1 MVITSKEFIN
11 KVSTLYVDLAAAEQK
26 LREAEAQAAKSA
38 KQTSL
43 ALDKVNAVRAQQ
55 QVFSFTV
62 SAYADG
68 AFKDAVEA
76 ASKSM
81 VLNDLNKARVEVCK
95 SLALSKYR
103 ELESLRRQA
112 LGDEYVSLHPIR
124 VDGNYL

>member
-11 KVSTLYVDLAAAEQK
+11 KVSTIYVDLAAAEQK
-26 LREAEAQAAKSA
+26 LREANAQAAKSSE
-38 KQTSL
+38 Q
-43 ALDKVNAVRAQQ
+43 LDIAIGKYTTA
-55 QVFSFTV
+55 FFF
-62 SAYADG
+62 DG
-68 AFKDAVEA
+68 SFKDAIEA
-76 ASKSM
+76 AAKAE
-81 VLNDLNKARVEVCK
+81 VLDNLNKARVEVCK

>member
-26 LREAEAQAAKSA
+26 LREAEAQAAKTGH
-38 KQTSL
+38 QMSL
-43 ALDKVNAVRAQQ
+43 ALDEVNAVRVQQ
-55 QVFSFTV
+55 QQFSFAV
-62 SAYADG
+62 SAYTDG
-68 AFKDAVEA
+68 AFKDAIEA
-76 ASKSM
+76 ASKAM